1 MVQETFLNAI
11 KNLNFECQSSPRT
24 WLISILKHKIIDSM
38 RKNREMVASDLIDYS
53 DNYSA
58 NDFFNAS
65 GNWIDKLKNG
75 SA

>member
-1 MVQETFLNAI
+1 
-11 KNLNFECQSSPRT
+11 
-24 WLISILKHKIIDSM
+24 M

-75 SA
+75 STCRCDCTKAIFRRIANIY